1 MSKDVKSTPFLDIS
15 GIETSRPIISSQTSF
30 RSGSNLWQATFMMYD
45 RLSRGDISILE
56 AGVGSGSYF
65 GNLYF
70 AYGSLFWGWVKLML
84 IVDGMPELSLL
95 HSSSI
100 LLSISWLSLSLLRIT
115 LLEEQITF
123 ACDTMS
129 VSLFVSASLLIL
141 SLFFKS
147 LGRFRIS
154 FLFVHFFPGN

>member
-1 MSKDVKSTPFLDIS
+1 MSNCVKSTPFWDIS
-15 GIETSRPIISSQTSF
+15 GMETSRPVISSQTSF
-30 RSGSNLWQATFMMYD
+30 KSGSNRWQATFMMYD
-45 RLSRGDISILE
+45 RLFRGDISILE

-95 HSSSI
+95 HSLSI
-100 LLSISWLSLSLLRIT
+100 LLSISWFPLSLLGTI
-115 LLEEQITF
+115 LLEEHITF

-129 VSLFVSASLLIL
+129 VSLFISVSLLIL

-147 LGRFRIS
+147 LGRCWIS